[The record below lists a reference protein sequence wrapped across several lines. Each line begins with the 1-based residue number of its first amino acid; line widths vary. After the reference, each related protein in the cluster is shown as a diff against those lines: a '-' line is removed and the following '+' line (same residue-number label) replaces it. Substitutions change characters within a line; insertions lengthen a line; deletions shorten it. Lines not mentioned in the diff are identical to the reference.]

1 MQVIPLSR
9 TDTLGDRK
17 SKTLIAVYQPQLE
30 LVNVNPADIHWQ
42 ARIHMWHVKRHTNKR
57 GEEAGKQGCV
67 GITPGAAAPR
77 PPQFAEVRLRRC
89 C

>member
-30 LVNVNPADIHWQ
+30 LVNVNPCRHPLAGTDTYV
-42 ARIHMWHVKRHTNKR
+42 AR
-57 GEEAGKQGCV
+57 
-67 GITPGAAAPR
+67 
-77 PPQFAEVRLRRC
+77 
-89 C
+89 